1 MREIDRARNEATKPL
16 PAGKGFGDGVVGRP
30 YFDNQV
36 VEILDTTLRDGE
48 QTAGVSFNANE
59 KLAIAQLLLEEL
71 KVDRI
76 EVASARVSKGESEA
90 FRRICAWA
98 ADAGCLDRVEALG
111 FVDDGVSVDWIADA
125 GGKVINILAKGS
137 LRHLEKQ
144 LKKTPEQHAEDIIRV
159 IGHAGV
165 RGLAV
170 NLYLEDWSNGM
181 ADSPDYVFGL
191 LDKLRFQPIRHVMLP
206 DTLGV
211 LNPWQVEEYIAR
223 MKQRFPSL
231 AFDFHAHNDYGLAV
245 ANTLAAARAGV
256 GGVHVTVNGLG
267 ERSGNAPVAGV
278 VAALKDQLGCVI
290 AVEEGRLTHVCK
302 YVESISGIRIPDNEP
317 VVGENVFT
325 QSSGVHADGDNKADL
340 YANRLLPQRFGRE
353 RSYALGKMS
362 GKANIAKNL
371 DKLGIRL
378 TPEQIKLV
386 TQRVV
391 ELGDKKESLAPEDL
405 PFIVADVLKTT
416 HNATQDNIHIVNYS
430 LQLAR
435 GMRPVAIV
443 KVSIHG
449 EEFEAAAPG
458 DGQYDAFMKA
468 LWIIYE
474 KLGKKH
480 PVLTDY
486 QVTIPPGGKTDA
498 LVSASISWKNGDYE
512 FKTRGIDSDQTEAAI
527 KATVK
532 MLNIIE
538 NMDLNQLK

>member
-1 MREIDRARNEATKPL
+1 MKHLNVPEHNI
-16 PAGKGFGDGVVGRP
+16 
-30 YFDNQV
+30 Q
-36 VEILDTTLRDGE
+36 ILDTTLRDGE
-48 QTAGVSFNANE
+48 QTAGVSFNADE

-71 KVDRI
+71 RIDRV
-76 EVASARVSKGESEA
+76 EVASARVSAGESEA

-98 ADAGCLDRVEALG
+98 AAAGYLDRVEALG
-111 FVDDGVSVDWIADA
+111 FVDGGVSVDWIAEA
-125 GGKVINILAKGS
+125 GGKVVNILAKGS

-144 LKKTPEQHAEDIIRV
+144 LKKTPEQHAEEIIQV

-181 ADSPDYVFGL
+181 TDSPEYVFGL
-191 LDKLRFQPIRHVMLP
+191 LERLRFQPVRRVMLP

-211 LNPWQVEEYIAR
+211 LNPWQVEDFIRQMRE
-223 MKQRFPSL
+223 RFPQL
-231 AFDFHAHNDYGLAV
+231 HFDFHAHNDYGLAV
-245 ANTLAAARAGV
+245 ANTLSAVRAGV
-256 GGVHVTVNGLG
+256 EGVHVTVNGLG
-267 ERSGNAPVAGV
+267 ERSGNAPVASV
-278 VAALKDQLGCVI
+278 VAALRDQLGCTL
-290 AVEEGRLTHVCK
+290 AADESKLTHVCK
-302 YVESISGIRIPDNEP
+302 YVESISGIRIPGNQP

-325 QSSGVHADGDNKADL
+325 QSSGVHADGDNKANL

-362 GKANIAKNL
+362 GKANIVKNL
-371 DKLGIRL
+371 DKLGLRL
-378 TPEQIKLV
+378 TPEQVKLV

-391 ELGDKKESLAPEDL
+391 ELGDKKESLAAEDL
-405 PFIVADVLKTT
+405 PFIIADVLKTA
-416 HNATQDNIHIVNYS
+416 HGATQDNIHIVNYS

-449 EEFEAAAPG
+449 EEYEAAAPG

-474 KLGKKH
+474 KLGKSH

-498 LVSASISWKNGDYE
+498 LVSASISWKDGDYE

>member
-1 MREIDRARNEATKPL
+1 MKGLNKADNKPAAIEL
-16 PAGKGFGDGVVGRP
+16 
-30 YFDNQV
+30 
-36 VEILDTTLRDGE
+36 LDTTLRDGE
-48 QTAGVSFNANE
+48 QTAGVSFNADE

-71 KVDRI
+71 RVDRV
-76 EVASARVSKGESEA
+76 EVASARVSKGETEA

-98 ADAGCLDRVEALG
+98 ASAGCLERVEALG
-111 FVDDGVSVDWIADA
+111 FVDGGVSVDWIAEA
-125 GGKVINILAKGS
+125 GGKVVNILAKGS

-159 IGHAGV
+159 IDHAGV
-165 RGLAV
+165 RGLSV

-181 ADSPDYVFGL
+181 ADSPEYVFGL
-191 LDKLRFQPIRHVMLP
+191 LDRLRFQPVQRVMLP

-211 LNPWQVEEYIAR
+211 LNPWQVEENIRR
-223 MKQRFPSL
+223 MRERFPL
-231 AFDFHAHNDYGLAV
+231 MRFDFHAHNDYGLAV
-245 ANTLAAARAGV
+245 ANSLAAVRAGV
-256 GGVHVTVNGLG
+256 CGVHTTVNGLG
-267 ERSGNAPVAGV
+267 ERSGNAPVASV
-278 VAALKDQLGCVI
+278 VAALRDQLGCTL
-290 AVEEGRLTHVCK
+290 AADETKLSHVCK

-362 GKANIAKNL
+362 GKANIVKNL

-378 TPEQIKLV
+378 TPEQVKLV

-391 ELGDKKESLAPEDL
+391 ELGDKKESLAAEDL
-405 PFIVADVLKTT
+405 PFIIADVLKTA
-416 HNATQDNIHIVNYS
+416 HAATQDNIHIVNYS

-449 EEFEAAAPG
+449 EEYEASAPG

-474 KLGKKH
+474 KLGKSH

-498 LVSASISWKNGDYE
+498 LVSASIAWKKGDYE

>member
-1 MREIDRARNEATKPL
+1 MQDSKI
-16 PAGKGFGDGVVGRP
+16 
-30 YFDNQV
+30 
-36 VEILDTTLRDGE
+36 EILDTTLRDGE

-125 GGKVINILAKGS
+125 GGKVVNILAKGS

-191 LDKLRFQPIRHVMLP
+191 LDKLRFQPIQHVMLP

-211 LNPWQVEEYIAR
+211 LNPWQVEEYIGR
-223 MKQRFPSL
+223 MKQRFPNL

-267 ERSGNAPVAGV
+267 ERSGNAPVASV
-278 VAALKDQLGCVI
+278 VAALKDQLGCAVR
-290 AVEEGRLTHVCK
+290 VEEGSLTHVCK
-302 YVESISGIRIPDNEP
+302 YVESIAGIRIPDNEP

-405 PFIVADVLKTT
+405 PFIVADVLKGDVSTT
-416 HNATQDNIHIVNYS
+416 APDRIHIINYS

-435 GMRPVAIV
+435 GMRPIANIR
-443 KVSIHG
+443 IDIDG
-449 EEFEAAAPG
+449 TEYEEAAAG

-468 LWIIYE
+468 LWIIYDR
-474 KLGKKH
+474 LGRRH
-480 PVLTDY
+480 PRLTDY
-486 QVTIPPGGKTDA
+486 VVKIPPGGKTDA
-498 LVSASISWKNGDYE
+498 LVETTISWDWQGKG
-512 FKTRGIDSDQTEAAI
+512 FKTRGVDSDQAEAAI

-532 MLNIIE
+532 MLNLIE
-538 NMDLNQLK
+538 NKLI

>member
-1 MREIDRARNEATKPL
+1 MI
-16 PAGKGFGDGVVGRP
+16 
-30 YFDNQV
+30 
-36 VEILDTTLRDGE
+36 EILDTTLRDGE
-48 QTAGVSFNANE
+48 QTAGVSFNVSE
-59 KLAIAQLLLEEL
+59 KLAIAGLLLDEL

-76 EVASARVSKGESEA
+76 EVASARVSRGESESFA
-90 FRRICAWA
+90 RICAWA
-98 ADAGCLDRVEALG
+98 RERGCLERIEALG
-111 FVDDGVSVDWIADA
+111 FVDGGRSVDWVAD
-125 GGKVINILAKGS
+125 GGGRVINILAKGS
-137 LRHLEKQ
+137 LRHLTGQ
-144 LKKTPEQHAEDIIRV
+144 LRKTPEEHIRDIRAV
-159 IGHAGV
+159 LDKAFA
-165 RGLAV
+165 RGLEA
-170 NLYLEDWSNGM
+170 NLYLEDWSNGIES
-181 ADSPDYVFGL
+181 SPDYVFQL
-191 LDKLRFQPIRHVMLP
+191 VDALRDSGIRRFMLP

-211 LNPWQVEEYIAR
+211 LNPFSAFLAFTR
-223 MKQRFPSL
+223 MRDRYPDL
-231 AFDFHAHNDYGLAV
+231 RFDFHAHNDYGMAV
-245 ANTLAAARAGV
+245 GNSLAAVKAGFN
-256 GGVHVTVNGLG
+256 GLHVTVNGLG
-267 ERSGNAPVAGV
+267 ERCGNAPMAAI
-278 VAALKDQLGCVI
+278 VAALKDQLGCEV
-290 AVEEGRLTHVCK
+290 AVQEGSLTHVCK

-353 RSYALGKMS
+353 RTYALGKMS
-362 GKANIAKNL
+362 GKANIVKNL

-378 TPEQIKLV
+378 TPDQVKLV

-391 ELGDKKESLAPEDL
+391 ELGDKKEALAAEDL
-405 PFIVADVLKTT
+405 PFIVADVLKTAN
-416 HNATQDNIHIVNYS
+416 NATQDNIHIVNYS

-435 GMRPVAIV
+435 GMRPAAVV

-449 EEFEAAAPG
+449 EEYEAASPD

-468 LWIIYE
+468 LWIIYD

-498 LVSASISWKNGDYE
+498 LVSAIISWKKGDYE

>member
-1 MREIDRARNEATKPL
+1 MQEHRI
-16 PAGKGFGDGVVGRP
+16 
-30 YFDNQV
+30 
-36 VEILDTTLRDGE
+36 EILDTTLRDGE
-48 QTAGVSFNANE
+48 QTAGVSFNADE

-71 KVDRI
+71 QVDRV
-76 EVASARVSKGESEA
+76 EVASARVSKGEDAA

-98 ADAGCLDRVEALG
+98 EGAGCLDRVEALG

-125 GGKVINILAKGS
+125 GGKVVNILAKGS

-144 LKKTPEQHAEDIIRV
+144 LKKTPEQHADDIIRV

-165 RGLAV
+165 RGLSV

-181 ADSPDYVFGL
+181 ADSPEYVFAL
-191 LDKLRFQPIRHVMLP
+191 LDRLRFEPVQRVMLP

-211 LNPWQVEEYIAR
+211 LNPWMVEEYIGR
-223 MKQRFPSL
+223 MRDRFPQMH
-231 AFDFHAHNDYGLAV
+231 FDFHAHNDYGLAV
-245 ANTLAAARAGV
+245 ANTLAAVRAGV
-256 GGVHVTVNGLG
+256 SGVHTTVNGLG

-278 VAALKDQLGCVI
+278 VAALRDQLGCSLQ
-290 AVEEGRLTHVCK
+290 ADESRLIHVCK

-340 YANRLLPQRFGRE
+340 YANRLLPQRFGRT

-362 GKANIAKNL
+362 GKANIVKNL

-378 TPEQIKLV
+378 TPEQVKLV

-391 ELGDKKESLAPEDL
+391 ELGDKKEALAAEDL
-405 PFIVADVLKTT
+405 PFIIADVLKTA
-416 HNATQDNIHIVNYS
+416 HSATQDNIHIVNYS

-449 EEFEAAAPG
+449 QEYEAAAPG

-468 LWIIYE
+468 LWIIYD

-498 LVSASISWKNGDYE
+498 LVSAAISWKDGEHE

>member
-1 MREIDRARNEATKPL
+1 M
-16 PAGKGFGDGVVGRP
+16 
-30 YFDNQV
+30 
-36 VEILDTTLRDGE
+36 LDTTLRDGE
-48 QTAGVSFNANE
+48 QTDGVSFNAND
-59 KLAIAQLLLEEL
+59 KLAIVQLLLEEL
-71 KVDRI
+71 KVDRV

-98 ADAGCLDRVEALG
+98 TGAGCLGRIEALG

-144 LKKTPEQHAEDIIRV
+144 LKKTPQQHAEDIIRV

-165 RGLAV
+165 RGLSV

-191 LDKLRFQPIRHVMLP
+191 LEALRFQPVGRVMLP

-211 LNPWQVEEYIAR
+211 LNPWLVEEYIGR
-223 MKQRFPSL
+223 MRARFPQL
-231 AFDFHAHNDYGLAV
+231 RFDFHAHNDYGLAV
-245 ANTLAAARAGV
+245 ANSLAAARAGV
-256 GGVHVTVNGLG
+256 SGVHVTVNGLG
-267 ERSGNAPVAGV
+267 ERSGNAPLASV
-278 VAALKDQLGCVI
+278 VAALKDQLGCQVSVDE
-290 AVEEGRLTHVCK
+290 ANLSHVCK

-325 QSSGVHADGDNKADL
+325 QSSGVHADGDSKADL
-340 YANRLLPQRFGRE
+340 YANRLLPQRFGRT

-362 GKANIAKNL
+362 GKANIVKNL
-371 DKLGIRL
+371 DKLGIQL

-391 ELGDKKESLAPEDL
+391 ELGDKKEALAAEDL
-405 PFIVADVLKTT
+405 PFIIADVLKTA

-449 EEFEAAAPG
+449 EEYEASASG

-474 KLGKKH
+474 KLGKSH

-498 LVSASISWKNGDYE
+498 LVSASISWKNGDTE

>member
-1 MREIDRARNEATKPL
+1 MKETGNRI
-16 PAGKGFGDGVVGRP
+16 
-30 YFDNQV
+30 
-36 VEILDTTLRDGE
+36 EILDTTLRDGE
-48 QTAGVSFNANE
+48 QTAGVSFNPDE

-71 KVDRI
+71 HVDRV
-76 EVASARVSKGESEA
+76 EVASARVSKGESQA

-98 ADAGCLDRVEALG
+98 ASAGCLDRVEALG
-111 FVDDGVSVDWIADA
+111 FVDDGLSVDWIADA
-125 GGKVINILAKGS
+125 GGKVVNILAKGS

-144 LKKTPEQHAEDIIRV
+144 LKKSPEQHAEDIIRV
-159 IGHAGV
+159 IGHASV
-165 RGLAV
+165 RGLSV

-181 ADSPDYVFGL
+181 ADSPDYVYGL
-191 LDKLRFQPIRHVMLP
+191 LDQLRFQPVRRVMLP

-211 LNPWQVEEYIAR
+211 LNPWQVEEYIGR
-223 MKQRFPSL
+223 IRERFPQMR
-231 AFDFHAHNDYGLAV
+231 FDFHAHNDYGLAV

-256 GGVHVTVNGLG
+256 SGVHTTVNGLG
-267 ERSGNAPVAGV
+267 ERSGNAPMAGV
-278 VAALKDQLGCVI
+278 VAALQDQLGCVVS
-290 AVEEGRLTHVCK
+290 ADESRLTHVCR

-340 YANRLLPQRFGRE
+340 YSNRLLPQRFGRT

-362 GKANIAKNL
+362 GKANIVKNL
-371 DKLGIRL
+371 DKLGLRL
-378 TPEQIKLV
+378 TPEQVKLV

-391 ELGDKKESLAPEDL
+391 ELGDKKEALAAEDL
-405 PFIVADVLKTT
+405 PFIIADVLKTA
-416 HNATQDNIHIVNYS
+416 HNPTQDNIHIVNYS

-449 EEFEAAAPG
+449 QEYEASSPG

-474 KLGKKH
+474 KLGKTH
-480 PVLTDY
+480 PILTDY

-498 LVSASISWKNGDYE
+498 LVSASISWKDGANE

>member
-1 MREIDRARNEATKPL
+1 MQGNSI
-16 PAGKGFGDGVVGRP
+16 
-30 YFDNQV
+30 
-36 VEILDTTLRDGE
+36 EILDTTLRDGE
-48 QTAGVSFNANE
+48 QTAGVSFNAHE

-71 KVDRI
+71 HVDRV

-98 ADAGCLDRVEALG
+98 AGAGCLDRIEALG

-125 GGKVINILAKGS
+125 GGRVVNILAKGS

-144 LKKTPEQHAEDIIRV
+144 LKKTPEQHAADICRV

-165 RGLAV
+165 RGLSV
-170 NLYLEDWSNGM
+170 YLYLEDWSNGM

-191 LDKLRFQPIRHVMLP
+191 LEALQFQPVHRVMLP

-211 LNPWQVEEYIAR
+211 LNPWLVEEYVGR
-223 MKQRFPSL
+223 MRARFPML
-231 AFDFHAHNDYGLAV
+231 HFDFHAHNDYGLAV

-256 GGVHVTVNGLG
+256 LGVHTTVNGLG

-278 VAALKDQLGCVI
+278 VAALRDQLGCTVG
-290 AVEEGRLTHVCK
+290 VDERKLTHVCK

-325 QSSGVHADGDNKADL
+325 QSSGVHADGDNKANL
-340 YANRLLPQRFGRE
+340 YANPLLPQRFGRE

-362 GKANIAKNL
+362 GKANIVKNL

-378 TPEQIKLV
+378 TPEQVKLV

-391 ELGDKKESLAPEDL
+391 ELGDKKEALAAEDL
-405 PFIVADVLKTT
+405 PFIVADVLKTAGG
-416 HNATQDNIHIVNYS
+416 ATQDNIHIVNYS

-449 EEFEAAAPG
+449 QEYEASSPG

-468 LWIIYE
+468 LWIIYD
-474 KLGKKH
+474 KLGKTH

-498 LVSASISWKNGDYE
+498 LVSAIISWKDGDNE

-532 MLNIIE
+532 MLNILE
-538 NMDLNQLK
+538 HMDLNQLK

>member
-1 MREIDRARNEATKPL
+1 MNVQGNRIEI
-16 PAGKGFGDGVVGRP
+16 V
-30 YFDNQV
+30 
-36 VEILDTTLRDGE
+36 DTTLRDGE
-48 QTAGVSFNANE
+48 QTAGVSFNADE
-59 KLAIAQLLLEEL
+59 KLAIAQLLVEEL
-71 KVDRI
+71 QVDRL
-76 EVASARVSKGESEA
+76 EVASARVSKGESTA

-98 ADAGCLDRVEALG
+98 ASAGCLDRIEALG
-111 FVDDGVSVDWIADA
+111 FVDDGLSVDWIADA
-125 GGKVINILAKGS
+125 GGRVVNILAKGS
-137 LRHLEKQ
+137 LRHLVKQ
-144 LKKTPEQHAEDIIRV
+144 LGKTPDQHAEDIIRV

-181 ADSPDYVFGL
+181 ADSPGYVFDL
-191 LDKLRFQPIRHVMLP
+191 LERLRFEPVRRVMLP

-211 LNPWQVEEYIAR
+211 LNPWQVEDYIAQMR
-223 MKQRFPSL
+223 ERFPQMR
-231 AFDFHAHNDYGLAV
+231 FDFHAHNDYGLAI

-256 GGVHVTVNGLG
+256 SGVHVTVNGLG

-278 VAALKDQLGCVI
+278 VAALRDQLGCVVG
-290 AVEEGRLTHVCK
+290 ADEAKLTHVCR

-340 YANRLLPQRFGRE
+340 YANPLLPQRFGRH
-353 RSYALGKMS
+353 RRYALGKMS
-362 GKANIAKNL
+362 GKANIVKNL

-378 TPEQIKLV
+378 TPEQVKLV

-391 ELGDKKESLAPEDL
+391 ELGDKKEALAAEDL
-405 PFIVADVLKTT
+405 PFIIADVLKTS
-416 HNATQDNIHIVNYS
+416 HNAAQDNIHIVNYS

-435 GMRPVAIV
+435 GMRPVAVV

-449 EEFEAAAPG
+449 EEYEAAAPG

-474 KLGKKH
+474 KLGKSH

-498 LVSASISWKNGDYE
+498 LVSASIAWKDGDNE
-512 FKTRGIDSDQTEAAI
+512 FRTRGIDSDQTEAAI